1 MRVHA
6 PSDQLKTYTSVFGC
20 EVVGQK
26 KNVDYVLNK
35 CYGHL
40 YKLED
45 TKKAH
50 PLHSMR
56 KKSHTHT
63 VTWTQAETVLTDITW
78 ISSSSQLELEIHA
91 LSLNRFKEK
100 GKIKTVNI
108 YFDMTF
114 CCLAIYAV
122 CKFVCLQHFFLPRS
136 SWARWVSFSYS
147 SIFLCYLH
155 KTFSTIA
162 AAVRL
167 FVAYVAV
174 FGGCLLVASSSLN
187 VFIIITSLLIYFF
200 SYANFIASCLFN

>member
-1 MRVHA
+1 M
-6 PSDQLKTYTSVFGC
+6 
-20 EVVGQK
+20 
-26 KNVDYVLNK
+26 
-35 CYGHL
+35 
-40 YKLED
+40 
-45 TKKAH
+45 
-50 PLHSMR
+50 
-56 KKSHTHT
+56 
-63 VTWTQAETVLTDITW
+63 TWTQAETVLTDITW

-122 CKFVCLQHFFLPRS
+122 CKFVCLQHFFFPRS
-136 SWARWVSFSYS
+136 SWARRVSFSYS

-187 VFIIITSLLIYFF
+187 VFIIITSLLIFF
-200 SYANFIASCLFN
+200 FHMRILLRAVYSINVQHLCVTNEVMILA